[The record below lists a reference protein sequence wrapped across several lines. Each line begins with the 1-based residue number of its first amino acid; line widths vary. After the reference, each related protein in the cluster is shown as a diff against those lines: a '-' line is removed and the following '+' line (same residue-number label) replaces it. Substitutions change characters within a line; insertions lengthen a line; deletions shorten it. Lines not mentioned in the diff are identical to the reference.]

1 MEISIKVGSRDY
13 EQLRNY
19 VPNGSS
25 AREAVERATRIDYSV
40 GGVLFE
46 GYTILCDE
54 DAARGLQETAAHY
67 CPEIVPKIQEAVRLA
82 RSGQT

>member
-1 MEISIKVGSRDY
+1 VEILIKLGSGEYD
-13 EQLRNY
+13 QLRTHI
-19 VPNGSS
+19 PEGSS

-54 DAARGLQETAAHY
+54 DAARGLQQTAAHY

-82 RSGQT
+82 RSGST

>member
-1 MEISIKVGSRDY
+1 MEILIKLGSGEYD
-13 EQLRNY
+13 QLRTHI
-19 VPNGSS
+19 PDGSS

-54 DAARGLQETAAHY
+54 DAARGLQDTAAHY
-67 CPEIVPKIQEAVRLA
+67 YPEIVPKIQEAIRLA
-82 RSGQT
+82 KSGSS